1 MCCLIAAAASAARL
15 SFMYV
20 SPFLSRA
27 QELPKQG
34 QLNLSPQLLH
44 LMLPVRHSC
53 SAQDNYLS
61 RDEMLAALQEVGLLN
76 GIKARQL
83 GE

>member
-1 MCCLIAAAASAARL
+1 MCFPPTSGKHSGCGCCL
-15 SFMYV
+15 F
-20 SPFLSRA
+20 
-27 QELPKQG
+27 
-34 QLNLSPQLLH
+34 
-44 LMLPVRHSC
+44 HSNA
-53 SAQDNYLS
+53 AQDNYLS

>member
-1 MCCLIAAAASAARL
+1 MKC
-15 SFMYV
+15 
-20 SPFLSRA
+20 LSRG
-27 QELPKQG
+27 E
-34 QLNLSPQLLH
+34 LNLSLQLLH
-44 LMLPVRHSC
+44 LMLPVCHSC